1 MIKVWIWTEFT
12 QVWGHLGL
20 VWALLYWFVKQSQF
34 CWLPYTST
42 QCSARRFKQK
52 HQALNKK
59 TQMLSS
65 SPQLQQKAELTEEAL
80 QADHAGHK
88 AIKVDGQLAAGIAG
102 DNDVLHLIVESET

>member
-20 VWALLYWFVKQSQF
+20 VWALLYWVVKQSQF

-42 QCSARRFKQK
+42 LRFKQK
-52 HQALNKK
+52 HQALNKNP
-59 TQMLSS
+59 QMLSS
-65 SPQLQQKAELTEEAL
+65 SSQLQQKEELTEEGL

-88 AIKVDGQLAAGIAG
+88 AIKVNGQLAAGIAG